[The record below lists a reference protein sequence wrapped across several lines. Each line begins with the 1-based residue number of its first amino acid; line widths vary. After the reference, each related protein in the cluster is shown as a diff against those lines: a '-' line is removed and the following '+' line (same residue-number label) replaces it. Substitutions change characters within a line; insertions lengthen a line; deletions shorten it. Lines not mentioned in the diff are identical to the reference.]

1 MWTEC
6 GKYCD
11 HSSKVLKVVA
21 YADNNFDTSEYSNL
35 IEVDYY
41 HSAADLLEYV
51 DKYIFSQ

>member
-21 YADNNFDTSEYSNL
+21 YADNNFDISEYSNL